1 MLLFF
6 IVFIAQENGDRTS
19 FGCWQLGSNSE
30 TASMFSSILLNTCV
44 ELYFCVEAVFTRYC
58 TCIILAHCSL
68 GKLLDGMLSR
78 VMHSCKACR
87 ANKAILGL
95 IKAIVNITCAPKL
108 YATFQTLT
116 LHAGNIRH
124 HSRKLLSRRI

>member
-58 TCIILAHCSL
+58 TCIISWLIAHWANFSMECYQESCILAKH
-68 GKLLDGMLSR
+68 
-78 VMHSCKACR
+78 A
-87 ANKAILGL
+87 AP
-95 IKAIVNITCAPKL
+95 IKRSWA
-108 YATFQTLT
+108 
-116 LHAGNIRH
+116 
-124 HSRKLLSRRI
+124 